1 MRACT
6 VGKKFRKLHRLKFP
20 RPKTVK
26 ARNYKNYDPELFR
39 ADLNRI
45 PWDIIELEA
54 NPDNVWNSFK
64 DLFMTTVDCNA
75 PVVNRRVCGRSLPW
89 VTPSIED
96 LMKKRDYYHKKAI
109 KTNKELH

>member
-1 MRACT
+1 M
-6 VGKKFRKLHRLKFP
+6 
-20 RPKTVK
+20 K

-45 PWDIIELEA
+45 PWDIIELES

-75 PVVNRRVCGRSLPW
+75 PVVNPRVRGRSFTVGHTFYRGLD
-89 VTPSIED
+89 E
-96 LMKKRDYYHKKAI
+96 
-109 KTNKELH
+109 KTRLLSQKGH